1 MAMKFCF
8 SVQKMKLGDMS
19 AAKRHNKREHRTS
32 SQIEDPALW
41 FSTKGHHSLIPWN
54 GERVAYARSK
64 MTRKDA
70 VVGLEFVIQ
79 VGNQDDYR
87 NKDKDKTPIKG
98 TGFGAKLNDSINEI
112 HTWATKKFGAEN
124 IVSLDLHM
132 DESSPHFHLVVTTV
146 DAEKLNAKKW
156 ISGRTSIIELRK
168 SCHEHVNK
176 TFHCKYSNDVP
187 DGGKP
192 HDPARGVAA
201 GVAAKKRIKEL
212 EEEKAKLLEELEEA
226 KNRIGSLESQL
237 QKRAVNDFIASTLT
251 GKI

>member
-54 GERVAYARSK
+54 DDRVAKARSK

-79 VGNQDDYR
+79 IGNQNDYR
-87 NKDKDKTPIKG
+87 YSDRTPNRRGYLDELKG
-98 TGFGAKLNDSINEI
+98 SIDEI
-112 HTWATKKFGAEN
+112 REWATKKFGADN
-124 IVSLDLHM
+124 IVSFDLHM
-132 DESSPHFHLVVTTV
+132 DESTPHFHLVVTTV

-156 ISGRTSIIELRK
+156 ITGRASIIELRK

-176 TFHCKYSNDVP
+176 AFPCKYSNDVP

-192 HDPARGVAA
+192 HDAGLSVAA
-201 GVAAKKRIKEL
+201 DVKSKKRIKEL
-212 EEEKAKLLEELEEA
+212 EEANARLIEELAEA
-226 KNRIGSLESQL
+226 KNRIVELESQQ
-237 QKRAVNDFIASTLT
+237 QKRALDDFIASKL
-251 GKI
+251 GKKI

>member
-1 MAMKFCF
+1 
-8 SVQKMKLGDMS
+8 
-19 AAKRHNKREHRTS
+19 
-32 SQIEDPALW
+32 
-41 FSTKGHHSLIPWN
+41 
-54 GERVAYARSK
+54 

-176 TFHCKYSNDVP
+176 TFPCKYSNDVLT
-187 DGGKP
+187 
-192 HDPARGVAA
+192 VASHTILLV
-201 GVAAKKRIKEL
+201 GLLLVLLPKRESK
-212 EEEKAKLLEELEEA
+212 
-226 KNRIGSLESQL
+226 SL
-237 QKRAVNDFIASTLT
+237 KRKRRSCS
-251 GKI
+251 KS